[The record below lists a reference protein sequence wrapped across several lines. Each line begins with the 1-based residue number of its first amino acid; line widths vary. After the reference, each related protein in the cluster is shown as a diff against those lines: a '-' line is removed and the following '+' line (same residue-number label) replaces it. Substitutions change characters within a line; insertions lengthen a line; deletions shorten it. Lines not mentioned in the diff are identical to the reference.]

1 MPRASLA
8 FSARPSQ
15 NPFLA
20 SLALNLLPGEINV
33 SPNHD
38 TRK

>member
-8 FSARPSQ
+8 FSAVAKPV
-15 NPFLA
+15 LVA

>member
-1 MPRASLA
+1 MV
-8 FSARPSQ
+8 
-15 NPFLA
+15 A